1 MDILTLSPNMQM
13 PDEGIDLFVD
23 FALQHNPRIRI
34 LVQRMDSLES
44 LNEEV
49 EVIAALEA
57 AKRLLKL
64 RREVTPS
71 NVATSA
77 RDRNG

>member
-1 MDILTLSPNMQM
+1 MQM